1 LHVTEVPALDLQVP
15 LWQVSTPLHAL
26 PSLHEVP
33 SATGEC
39 DTAPLASQPSAVH
52 GFLSSMVAIAD
63 PLQLPPEQVPAVV
76 PTPPA
81 QEAAPQ
87 AKVLFVCV
95 TCPVVALQLS
105 VVQTFPS
112 SMAAVVPTWQDPE
125 ALQKL
130 APIPCVAEHEAAV
143 LQAVL
148 QQMPAPF
155 AVLAQKPEAQ
165 SVATAQVL
173 PTGSLSPH
181 LLLWVLHA
189 TLLQSAELAQVV
201 LQLAAVASQT

>member
-1 LHVTEVPALDLQVP
+1 MVVVT
-15 LWQVSTPLHAL
+15 
-26 PSLHEVP
+26 
-33 SATGEC
+33 
-39 DTAPLASQPSAVH
+39 
-52 GFLSSMVAIAD
+52 D
-63 PLQLPPEQVPAVV
+63 PLQLPDEQVPAVV
-76 PTPPA
+76 PMPPL

-87 AKVLFVCV
+87 DAVLFVCV

-112 SMAAVVPTWQDPE
+112 SIAAVVPTWQDPD

-130 APIPCVAEHEAAV
+130 APTPWVAEQEAGV
-143 LQAVL
+143 LHAVL

-165 SVATAQVL
+165 SVPTAQVL

-181 LLLWVLHA
+181 LLLCVLQA
-189 TLLQSAELAQVV
+189 TLLQSAALAQVV
-201 LQLAAVASQT
+201 LQLAAVVSQT